1 MLTIILQTA
10 AAQPAGNGL
19 WSMLIMFVLIFA
31 VMYFF
36 MIRPQKKQQKA
47 IEEMRKSLTK
57 GDKVITAGGIYGT
70 IAYIDETSVL
80 IKVDGDV
87 KIRVD
92 KSCINKD
99 TTASK

>member
-36 MIRPQKKQQKA
+36 MIRHQKKQQKA

-70 IAYIDETSVL
+70 IADIDETSVL

>member
-70 IAYIDETSVL
+70 IADIDEPSVL

>member
-47 IEEMRKSLTK
+47 IEE
-57 GDKVITAGGIYGT
+57 
-70 IAYIDETSVL
+70 
-80 IKVDGDV
+80 
-87 KIRVD
+87 
-92 KSCINKD
+92 NP
-99 TTASK
+99 

>member
-19 WSMLIMFVLIFA
+19 WSMLIMLVLIFA

-47 IEEMRKSLTK
+47 IEEMRKALTK

-70 IAYIDETSVL
+70 IADIDETSVL

>member
-1 MLTIILQTA
+1 MLTTILQTA

-31 VMYFF
+31 VMYLF

-70 IAYIDETSVL
+70 IADIDETSVL

>member
-1 MLTIILQTA
+1 
-10 AAQPAGNGL
+10 
-19 WSMLIMFVLIFA
+19 MFVLIFA

-47 IEEMRKSLTK
+47 IEEMRKALAK

-70 IAYIDETSVL
+70 IADIDETSVL

>member
-19 WSMLIMFVLIFA
+19 WSMRIMFVLIFA

-57 GDKVITAGGIYGT
+57 GDKVITAGGIYVT
-70 IAYIDETSVL
+70 IADIDETSVL

>member
-70 IAYIDETSVL
+70 IADIDATSVL
-80 IKVDGDV
+80 VKVDGDV

>member
-19 WSMLIMFVLIFA
+19 WSMLLIFA

-70 IAYIDETSVL
+70 IADIDETSVL

>member
-1 MLTIILQTA
+1 MLTTILQTA

-31 VMYFF
+31 FMYFF

-70 IAYIDETSVL
+70 IADIDETSVL

>member
-10 AAQPAGNGL
+10 AAQQAGNGL
-19 WSMLIMFVLIFA
+19 WSMVIMFVLIFA

-70 IAYIDETSVL
+70 IADIDETSVL

>member
-31 VMYFF
+31 VMYFI

-70 IAYIDETSVL
+70 IADIDETSVL

>member
-47 IEEMRKSLTK
+47 IEEMRKLSL
-57 GDKVITAGGIYGT
+57 IHI
-70 IAYIDETSVL
+70 
-80 IKVDGDV
+80 
-87 KIRVD
+87 
-92 KSCINKD
+92 
-99 TTASK
+99 

>member
-10 AAQPAGNGL
+10 AAQQTGNGL
-19 WSMLIMFVLIFA
+19 WSMVIMFVLIFA

-47 IEEMRKSLTK
+47 IEEMRKALTK

-70 IAYIDETSVL
+70 IADIDETSVL

>member
-1 MLTIILQTA
+1 MWTIILQTA

-19 WSMLIMFVLIFA
+19 WSMLIRFVLIVA

-70 IAYIDETSVL
+70 IADIDETSVL

>member
-10 AAQPAGNGL
+10 AVQQAGNGL
-19 WSMLIMFVLIFA
+19 WSMVIMLVLIFA

-47 IEEMRKSLTK
+47 IEEMRKALTK

-70 IAYIDETSVL
+70 IADIDETSVL

>member
-70 IAYIDETSVL
+70 IADIDETSVL

-87 KIRVD
+87 KISVD

>member
-1 MLTIILQTA
+1 ML
-10 AAQPAGNGL
+10 
-19 WSMLIMFVLIFA
+19 VLIFA

-70 IAYIDETSVL
+70 IADIDETSVL
-80 IKVDGDV
+80 VKVDGDV

>member
-70 IAYIDETSVL
+70 IADIDETSDL

>member
-70 IAYIDETSVL
+70 IADIDETSVL
-80 IKVDGDV
+80 IKVGGDV

>member
-19 WSMLIMFVLIFA
+19 LIMFVLIFA

-47 IEEMRKSLTK
+47 IEEMRKALTK

-70 IAYIDETSVL
+70 IADIDETSVL

>member
-19 WSMLIMFVLIFA
+19 WSMLIMCVLIFA

-47 IEEMRKSLTK
+47 IEEMRKALTK

-70 IAYIDETSVL
+70 IADIDETSVL

>member
-47 IEEMRKSLTK
+47 IEAMRKSLTK

-70 IAYIDETSVL
+70 IADIDETSVL

>member
-19 WSMLIMFVLIFA
+19 WSMLIMFVIFA

-70 IAYIDETSVL
+70 IADIDETSVL
-80 IKVDGDV
+80 VKVDGDV

>member
-70 IAYIDETSVL
+70 IADIDETSVL

-92 KSCINKD
+92 KSCINND